1 MTTQTLTENLQ
12 IYYDQKGR
20 PASVVLPFDLL
31 ARWLTKEKK
40 EKLVSSV
47 KKPQSIYNV
56 SDKEIVAAV
65 DEVRSKLWN
74 KYYADK
80 IKTVKGPS

>member
-1 MTTQTLTENLQ
+1 MITQTLTDNLQ

-31 ARWLTKEKK
+31 AQWLTKEKK
-40 EKLVSSV
+40 TKLVSSV
-47 KKPQSIYNV
+47 KKSQSIYNV

-80 IKTVKGPS
+80 IKTVQGSS